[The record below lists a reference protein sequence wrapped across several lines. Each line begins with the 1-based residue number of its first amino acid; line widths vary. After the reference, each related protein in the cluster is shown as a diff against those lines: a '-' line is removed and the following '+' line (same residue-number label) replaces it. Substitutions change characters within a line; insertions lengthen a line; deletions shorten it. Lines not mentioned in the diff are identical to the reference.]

1 MASKNKISSDDV
13 MLILTSLAKLET
25 KLDSKTE
32 TITAHYLHTKE
43 RLDKLEEKYSK
54 LIDEISKLKE
64 VQAKH
69 AVIVTVAATVFSAI
83 VVQIIRGS

>member
-1 MASKNKISSDDV
+1 MDSDKNKLGSDDV
-13 MLILTSLAKLET
+13 MQILTSLAKLDG
-25 KLDSKTE
+25 KMDM
-32 TITAHYLHTKE
+32 ITYQYTCTME

-54 LIDEISKLKE
+54 LSDDITKLKE

-83 VVQIIRGS
+83 VLQIIRGS

>member
-1 MASKNKISSDDV
+1 MDNDKNKLGSDDV
-13 MLILTSLAKLET
+13 MQILTSLAKLDG
-25 KLDSKTE
+25 KMDM
-32 TITAHYLHTKE
+32 ITYQYTCTME

-54 LIDEISKLKE
+54 LSDDITKLKE

-83 VVQIIRGS
+83 VLQIIRGS

>member
-1 MASKNKISSDDV
+1 MDSDKNKLGGDDV
-13 MLILTSLAKLET
+13 MQILTSLAKLDG
-25 KLDSKTE
+25 KMDM
-32 TITAHYLHTKE
+32 ITYQYTCTME

-54 LIDEISKLKE
+54 LSDEISKLKE

>member
-1 MASKNKISSDDV
+1 MDSDKNKLGSDDV
-13 MLILTSLAKLET
+13 MQILTSLAKLDG
-25 KLDSKTE
+25 KMDM
-32 TITAHYLHTKE
+32 ITYQYTCTME

-54 LIDEISKLKE
+54 LSDDITKLKE

>member
-1 MASKNKISSDDV
+1 MDNGKNKLSSDDV
-13 MLILTSLAKLET
+13 MLILTSLAKLDAKMDT
-25 KLDSKTE
+25 M
-32 TITAHYLHTKE
+32 TAHYTHTKE

>member
-1 MASKNKISSDDV
+1 MDSDKNKLGSGDV
-13 MLILTSLAKLET
+13 MQILTSLAKIDG
-25 KLDSKTE
+25 KMDM
-32 TITAHYLHTKE
+32 ITYQYTCTME

-54 LIDEISKLKE
+54 LSDDISKLKE

>member
-1 MASKNKISSDDV
+1 MDNDKNKLGSDDV
-13 MLILTSLAKLET
+13 MQILTSLAKLDG
-25 KLDSKTE
+25 KMDM
-32 TITAHYLHTKE
+32 ITYQYACTME

-54 LIDEISKLKE
+54 LSDDITKLKE

-83 VVQIIRGS
+83 VLQIIRGS

>member
-1 MASKNKISSDDV
+1 MDSDKNKLGSGDV
-13 MLILTSLAKLET
+13 MQILTSLAKLDG
-25 KLDSKTE
+25 KMDM
-32 TITAHYLHTKE
+32 ITYQYTCTME

>member
-1 MASKNKISSDDV
+1 MDSDKNKLGSDDV
-13 MLILTSLAKLET
+13 MQILTSLAKLDG
-25 KLDSKTE
+25 KMDM
-32 TITAHYLHTKE
+32 ITYQYTCTME
-43 RLDKLEEKYSK
+43 RLDKLQEKYSK
-54 LIDEISKLKE
+54 LSDDISKLKE